1 MMEEIKCISCR
12 IPMGKSPHVGSNSF
26 ERIAIFC
33 FNCADLK
40 ERGIE

>member
-1 MMEEIKCISCR
+1 MHEIKCIDCR
-12 IPMGKSPHVGSNSF
+12 IPVGKSPHNFNVKV
-26 ERIAIFC
+26 IFC

>member
-1 MMEEIKCISCR
+1 MNEIKCIDCR
-12 IPMGKSPHVGSNSF
+12 IPVGKSPHNFNVMV
-26 ERIAIFC
+26 IFC

>member
-1 MMEEIKCISCR
+1 MKEIKCLSCS
-12 IPMGKSPHVGSNSF
+12 IPMGKSHTEPTY
-26 ERIAIFC
+26 IFC